1 VIGMLSKEQNAL
13 ITRTG
18 PGTPGGALLRRYW
31 QPVALAEELPPGGAP
46 LPVRILS
53 EDLVLFRDEQG
64 QPGLLG
70 LHCPHRG
77 ADLSYGRLE
86 DGGLR
91 CLYHGWLF
99 DVTGQCR
106 EQPGEPQGSTF
117 HERVR
122 HTAYPCQEAGDLIL
136 AYLGPGEPPLLPD
149 YEFLAVPTA
158 QRCTTKVLQECN
170 YLQANE
176 GNIDPQHLSFLHR
189 QFDQSTWEA
198 NRLGRGATGPQSSMT
213 FFGRDVAPT
222 IEVEETEFG
231 VRIYSVR
238 KIDDEQNYVRISSFI
253 MPNLAVFPGSTGV
266 DGFSVHWHV
275 PVDDVTHW
283 KYLVNFRR
291 SAPMDKDAFKRQMAP
306 AIGPGYR
313 MPRNQANRYLQ
324 DREEMTTRTFSGMGA
339 AFHVHDA
346 FATETQGPIQD
357 RAQEH
362 LGTTDRAII
371 LARQMLLRGVRDVE
385 EGRDPPHVQ
394 RVAGRPEII
403 VRTEAVS
410 SARDWHTYWREP
422 VAAAVAVS

>member
-1 VIGMLSKEQNAL
+1 MLTQEQNAL
-13 ITRTG
+13 LTQVG
-18 PGTPGGALLRRYW
+18 PGTPGGDLLRRYW
-31 QPVALAEELPPGGAP
+31 QPVALSEELPPGGAP
-46 LPVRILS
+46 LPVRILG

-64 QPGLLG
+64 RPGLLG

-99 DVTGQCR
+99 DVTGQCL
-106 EQPGEPQGSTF
+106 EQPGEPGGSTF
-117 HERVR
+117 CQRGR
-122 HTAYPCQEAGDLIL
+122 QTAYRCQEAGDLVL

-149 YEFLAVPTA
+149 YEFLRVPSA
-158 QRCTTKVLQECN
+158 QRCATKVFQECS

-189 QFDQSTWEA
+189 QFDQAAWVE
-198 NRLGRGATGPQSSMT
+198 NRLRRGASGEQSSMT
-213 FFGRDVAPT
+213 LFERDVAPT
-222 IEVEETEFG
+222 IETEATDFG

-238 KIDDEQNYVRISSFI
+238 KMSPEHNYVRISSFI
-253 MPNLAVFPGSTGV
+253 MPNLAAFPGSTGV
-266 DGFSVHWHV
+266 DGYSIHWHV
-275 PVDDVTHW
+275 PVDDTTHW

-291 SAPMDKDAFKRQMAP
+291 SAPMDKEAFRRQMAP

-324 DREEMTTRTFSGMGA
+324 DREEMRTRTFSGMGA

-346 FATETQGPIQD
+346 FATESQGAIQD
-357 RAQEH
+357 RTQEH

-371 LARQMLLRGVRDVE
+371 QARQMLLRGIHDVQ
-385 EGRDPPHVQ
+385 EGRDPPHVL
-394 RVAGRPEII
+394 RAGAPAPEIV

-410 SARDWHTYWREP
+410 SALDFHTYWREP
-422 VAAAVAVS
+422 VAEVVAVS